1 MARRAIHLAVLL
13 LLLRASTVIALA
25 ALPRQ
30 LSFEDRV
37 AAQEA
42 IERVYYS
49 YQEGATGHFEEA
61 VPRELLERKVRT
73 YLKQSMALRTL
84 WKSPVSDAQ
93 LRRELD
99 RISMST
105 RFPDRLEEIYDAL
118 NRDPII
124 ILECFVRPVL
134 VRISQGICH
143 RQVP

>member
-13 LLLRASTVIALA
+13 LFLRASTVIALA

-42 IERVYYS
+42 IER